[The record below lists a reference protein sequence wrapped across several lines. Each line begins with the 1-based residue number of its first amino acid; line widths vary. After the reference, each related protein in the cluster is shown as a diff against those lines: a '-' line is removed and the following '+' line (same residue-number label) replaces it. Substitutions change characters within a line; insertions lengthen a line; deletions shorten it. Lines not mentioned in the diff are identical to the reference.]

1 MQPIHQSASPLGGE
15 IEAPL
20 LDGGRT
26 RVKVPSGVQTGKQ
39 LRLRGKGMPALQRPG
54 QQGDLY
60 IELMIETPVNLTPHQ
75 KELLREFEQEKADN
89 SPQSQSFFTKVK
101 SFWDSMTG

>member
-1 MQPIHQSASPLGGE
+1 MTTAVLGGE

-60 IELMIETPVNLTPHQ
+60 IELMVETPVNLTTRQ
-75 KELLREFEQEKADN
+75 RELLREFEQQKADN
-89 SPQSQSFFTKVK
+89 SPQSQNFFTKVK